1 MLYLKHDL
9 LTKNTAAQLLYLTL
23 KEGELLLANTYT
35 DYLLELTNEQTLEK
49 LYAIPTQIA
58 QNDRYTTIEIGTN
71 ANTPLSASLLINYP
85 ARFSYIVYGQ
95 NSNTNLDPA
104 DAVVEGV
111 IQMGYL
117 IVEDITTPRF
127 TEPNL
132 TIDSDIAYNG

>member
-1 MLYLKHDL
+1 MIYLL
-9 LTKNTAAQLLYLTL
+9 KNTAAQLLYLSL

-35 DYLLELTNEQTLEK
+35 HYLLELTNEQTLEK
-49 LYAIPTQIA
+49 LYAIPIQIA
-58 QNDRYTTIEIGTN
+58 QNDRYTTIQIGTN
-71 ANTPLSASLLINYP
+71 ANTPTAASLLINYP

-95 NSNTNLDPA
+95 NSSTNLDPT

-111 IQMGYL
+111 IQIGYL
-117 IVEDITTPRF
+117 IVEDLTTPRF

>member
-1 MLYLKHDL
+1 MIYLL
-9 LTKNTAAQLLYLTL
+9 KNTAAQLLYLSL

-35 DYLLELTNEQTLEK
+35 HYLLELTNEQTLEK

-58 QNDRYTTIEIGTN
+58 QNDRYTTIQIGTN
-71 ANTPLSASLLINYP
+71 ANTPLAASLLINYP

-95 NSNTNLDPA
+95 NSSSNLDPTN
-104 DAVVEGV
+104 AVVEGV
-111 IQMGYL
+111 IERGYL

>member
-1 MLYLKHDL
+1 MIYLL
-9 LTKNTAAQLLYLTL
+9 KNTAAQLLYLSL

>member
-1 MLYLKHDL
+1 MIYLL
-9 LTKNTAAQLLYLTL
+9 KNTAAQLLYLTL

-35 DYLLELTNEQTLEK
+35 NYLLELTNEQTLEK

-58 QNDRYTTIEIGTN
+58 QNDRYTTIQIGTN
-71 ANTPLSASLLINYP
+71 ANTPLAASLLINYP

-95 NSNTNLDPA
+95 NSSTNLDPTN
-104 DAVVEGV
+104 AVVEGV
-111 IQMGYL
+111 IEKGYL

>member
-1 MLYLKHDL
+1 MIYLL
-9 LTKNTAAQLLYLTL
+9 KNTAAQLLYLTL

-71 ANTPLSASLLINYP
+71 ANVPLSASLLINYP

>member
-1 MLYLKHDL
+1 MIYLL
-9 LTKNTAAQLLYLTL
+9 KNTAAQLLYLTL
-23 KEGELLLANTYT
+23 KEGELLLANPYT
-35 DYLLELTNEQTLEK
+35 HYLLELTNEQTLEK
-49 LYAIPTQIA
+49 LYAIPIQIA
-58 QNDRYTTIEIGTN
+58 QNDRYTTIQIGTN
-71 ANTPLSASLLINYP
+71 ANTPLAASLLINYP

-95 NSNTNLDPA
+95 NSSTNLDPA

-111 IQMGYL
+111 IEKGYL

>member
-1 MLYLKHDL
+1 MIYLL
-9 LTKNTAAQLLYLTL
+9 KNTAAQLLYLTL

-35 DYLLELTNEQTLEK
+35 HYLLELTNEQTLEK

-58 QNDRYTTIEIGTN
+58 QNDRYTTIQIGTN
-71 ANTPLSASLLINYP
+71 ANTPLAASLLINYP

-95 NSNTNLDPA
+95 NSSTNLDPA

-111 IQMGYL
+111 IEKGYL

-132 TIDSDIAYNG
+132 TIDNDIAYNG

>member
-1 MLYLKHDL
+1 MIYLL
-9 LTKNTAAQLLYLTL
+9 KNTAAQLLYLSL

-71 ANTPLSASLLINYP
+71 ANVPLSASLLINYP
-85 ARFSYIVYGQ
+85 ARFSYIIYGQ
-95 NSNTNLDPA
+95 NSNTNLNPA

>member
-1 MLYLKHDL
+1 MIYLL
-9 LTKNTAAQLLYLTL
+9 KNTAAQLLYLSL

-49 LYAIPTQIA
+49 LYAVPTQIA

-71 ANTPLSASLLINYP
+71 ANVPLSASLLINYP
-85 ARFSYIVYGQ
+85 ARFSYIIYGQ

>member
-1 MLYLKHDL
+1 MIYLL
-9 LTKNTAAQLLYLTL
+9 KNTAAQLLYLSL

-71 ANTPLSASLLINYP
+71 ANVPLSASLLINYP
-85 ARFSYIVYGQ
+85 ARFSYIIYGQ
-95 NSNTNLDPA
+95 NSNTNLNPA

-111 IQMGYL
+111 IQIGYL

>member
-1 MLYLKHDL
+1 MIYLL
-9 LTKNTAAQLLYLTL
+9 KNTAAQLLYLTL
-23 KEGELLLANTYT
+23 KEGELLLANPYT
-35 DYLLELTNEQTLEK
+35 HYLLELTNEQTLEK

-58 QNDRYTTIEIGTN
+58 QNDRYTTIQIGTN
-71 ANTPLSASLLINYP
+71 ANTPLAASLLINYP

-95 NSNTNLDPA
+95 NSSTNLDPTN
-104 DAVVEGV
+104 AVVEGV
-111 IQMGYL
+111 IERGYL

>member
-1 MLYLKHDL
+1 
-9 LTKNTAAQLLYLTL
+9 
-23 KEGELLLANTYT
+23 
-35 DYLLELTNEQTLEK
+35 LLELTNEQTLEK

-71 ANTPLSASLLINYP
+71 ANVPLSASLLINYP
-85 ARFSYIVYGQ
+85 ARFSYIIYGQ

-104 DAVVEGV
+104 NAVVEGV
-111 IQMGYL
+111 IQRGYL

>member
-1 MLYLKHDL
+1 MIYLL
-9 LTKNTAAQLLYLTL
+9 KNTAAQLLYLTL

-58 QNDRYTTIEIGTN
+58 QNDRYTTIQIGTN
-71 ANTPLSASLLINYP
+71 ANTPLAASLLINYP

-95 NSNTNLDPA
+95 NSSSNLDPTN
-104 DAVVEGV
+104 AVVEGV
-111 IQMGYL
+111 IEKGYL

>member
-1 MLYLKHDL
+1 MIYLL
-9 LTKNTAAQLLYLTL
+9 KNTAAQLLYLSL

-35 DYLLELTNEQTLEK
+35 HYLLELTNEQTLEK
-49 LYAIPTQIA
+49 LYAIPIQIA
-58 QNDRYTTIEIGTN
+58 QNDRYTTIQIGTN
-71 ANTPLSASLLINYP
+71 ANTPTAASLLINYP
-85 ARFSYIVYGQ
+85 ARFSYVVYGQ
-95 NSNTNLDPA
+95 NSSSNLDPT

-117 IVEDITTPRF
+117 IVEDLTTPRF

>member
-1 MLYLKHDL
+1 MIYLL
-9 LTKNTAAQLLYLTL
+9 KNTAAQLLYLSL
-23 KEGELLLANTYT
+23 KEGELLLANPYT
-35 DYLLELTNEQTLEK
+35 HYLLELTNEQTLEK
-49 LYAIPTQIA
+49 LYAIPIQIA
-58 QNDRYTTIEIGTN
+58 QNDRYTTIQIGTN
-71 ANTPLSASLLINYP
+71 ANTPTAASLLINYP

-95 NSNTNLDPA
+95 NSSTNLDPT

-117 IVEDITTPRF
+117 IVEDLTTPRF

>member
-1 MLYLKHDL
+1 MIYLL
-9 LTKNTAAQLLYLTL
+9 KNTAAQLLYLSL

-49 LYAIPTQIA
+49 LYAIPIQIA
-58 QNDRYTTIEIGTN
+58 QNDRYTTIQIGTN
-71 ANTPLSASLLINYP
+71 ANTPTAASLLINYP

-95 NSNTNLDPA
+95 NSSTNLDPT

>member
-1 MLYLKHDL
+1 MIYLL
-9 LTKNTAAQLLYLTL
+9 KNTAAQLLYLSL

-58 QNDRYTTIEIGTN
+58 QNDRYTTIQIGTN
-71 ANTPLSASLLINYP
+71 ANTPLAASLLINYP

-111 IQMGYL
+111 IERGYL

>member
-1 MLYLKHDL
+1 MIYLL
-9 LTKNTAAQLLYLTL
+9 KNTAAQLLYLTL

-35 DYLLELTNEQTLEK
+35 HYLLELTNEQTLEK

-58 QNDRYTTIEIGTN
+58 ENDRYTTIQIGTN
-71 ANTPLSASLLINYP
+71 ANTPLAASLLINYP
-85 ARFSYIVYGQ
+85 ARFSYVVYGQ
-95 NSNTNLDPA
+95 NSSTNLDPT

-111 IQMGYL
+111 IEKGYL

-132 TIDSDIAYNG
+132 TIDNDITYNG

>member
-1 MLYLKHDL
+1 MIYLL
-9 LTKNTAAQLLYLTL
+9 KNTAAQLLYLSL

-71 ANTPLSASLLINYP
+71 ANVPLSASLLINYP
-85 ARFSYIVYGQ
+85 ARFSYIIYGQ

-111 IQMGYL
+111 IQIGYL

>member
-1 MLYLKHDL
+1 MIYLL
-9 LTKNTAAQLLYLTL
+9 KNTAAQLLYLSL

-35 DYLLELTNEQTLEK
+35 HYLLELTNEQTLEK
-49 LYAIPTQIA
+49 LYAIPIQIA
-58 QNDRYTTIEIGTN
+58 QNDRYTTIQIGTN
-71 ANTPLSASLLINYP
+71 ANTPTAASLLINYP
-85 ARFSYIVYGQ
+85 ARFSYVVYGQ
-95 NSNTNLDPA
+95 NSSTNLDPT

-111 IQMGYL
+111 IQIGYL

>member
-1 MLYLKHDL
+1 MIYLL
-9 LTKNTAAQLLYLTL
+9 KNTAAQLLYLSL

-58 QNDRYTTIEIGTN
+58 QNDRYTTIQIGTN
-71 ANTPLSASLLINYP
+71 ANTPTAASLLINYP

-95 NSNTNLDPA
+95 NSSTNLDPT

-117 IVEDITTPRF
+117 IVEDLTTPRF